1 MNFHRRNIRIQGID
15 APIMKQP
22 LSQKALEIVALM
34 QEVQAHAETSQH
46 LNDDEGNGRKWLQM
60 CNVNNGH
67 DEASPEFTELM
78 GKLSSALNGYLID
91 GGQHSEVYYE
101 LIKAGYRLRTGESD
115 SFGPLS
121 AVFTSPN
128 GEWQVCYG

>member
-1 MNFHRRNIRIQGID
+1 MKFHERNMPVTQRDI
-15 APIMKQP
+15 PLTKPP
-22 LSQKALEIVALM
+22 LSQQAAEVVALM
-34 QEVQAHAETSQH
+34 TEVQNHKDIARY

-60 CNVNNGH
+60 CNINNGH
-67 DEASPEFTELM
+67 DEATPDFLELM

-91 GGQHSEVYYE
+91 GGQHSNVYYE

-121 AVFTSPN
+121 AVMVSPN